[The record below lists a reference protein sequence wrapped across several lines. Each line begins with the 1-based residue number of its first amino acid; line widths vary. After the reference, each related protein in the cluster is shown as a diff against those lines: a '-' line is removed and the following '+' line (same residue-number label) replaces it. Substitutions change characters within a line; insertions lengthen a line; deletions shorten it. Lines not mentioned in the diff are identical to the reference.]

1 MKPLALTAL
10 TAAAAIAL
18 SSPIAAQPLPTEHV
32 RGQITAADDSSITL
46 KTRAGATVR
55 LAFTPDLRVTS
66 LTKVDFSEVKAGTY
80 VGIAAV
86 VIRPAPR
93 RGESEAMKNPTHTA
107 LDLVIFPESM
117 KGTDEGQRKWDLT
130 PDSTMTNGTVYDL
143 EARDLSIRFKGNERD
158 VHVPPK
164 APVVKIAPGDK
175 QLLKPGAHIF
185 VVAQKGANGQLTAQR
200 ISVGRDGLVPPM

>member
-1 MKPLALTAL
+1 
-10 TAAAAIAL
+10 
-18 SSPIAAQPLPTEHV
+18 
-32 RGQITAADDSSITL
+32 
-46 KTRAGATVR
+46 
-55 LAFTPDLRVTS
+55 
-66 LTKVDFSEVKAGTY
+66 
-80 VGIAAV
+80 
-86 VIRPAPR
+86 
-93 RGESEAMKNPTHTA
+93 
-107 LDLVIFPESM
+107 
-117 KGTDEGQRKWDLT
+117 LT

>member
-1 MKPLALTAL
+1 MKPLAALTAL
-10 TAAAAIAL
+10 LLTAAVAIAL
-18 SSPIAAQPLPTEHV
+18 SLPAAAQQMPAQHV
-32 RGQITAADDSSITL
+32 RGQITAADDSSIMV

-55 LAFTPDLRVTS
+55 LAFARGLSVTS
-66 LTKVDFSEVKAGTY
+66 LMKAGFSEVKVGTY

-86 VIRPAPR
+86 LIRPAPR
-93 RGESEAMKNPTHTA
+93 AEGTKTPTHTV
-107 LDLVIFPESM
+107 LDLLIFPESM

-143 EARDLSIRFKGNERD
+143 EDREVSIRFKGNERD

-164 APVVKIAPGDK
+164 APVVKIGPGDK
-175 QLLKPGAHIF
+175 GLLKPGAHIF
-185 VVAQKGANGQLTAQR
+185 AVAQKGADGNLTALQ